1 MQKSTIVKKN
11 CLNLGTILEAY
22 YQDWSVCR
30 KLIALGLLNI
40 QRFHNFD
47 PVDLINGEIK
57 YGGRTY
63 KSVSKLTADDVKML
77 AAEAKNNFWLSNQIF
92 WLEALPELIE
102 EYAEATKE
110 RYLIANNTM

>member
-1 MQKSTIVKKN
+1 M
-11 CLNLGTILEAY
+11 
-22 YQDWSVCR
+22 
-30 KLIALGLLNI
+30 
-40 QRFHNFD
+40 
-47 PVDLINGEIK
+47 INGEIK

-63 KSVSKLTADDVKML
+63 KSISKLTADDVKML

-110 RYLIANNTM
+110 RYLISIIQSRMMSVRPSVYLSVRPLRSW